1 MGPLINAVQCEQQW
15 QDLTTN
21 AFRHV
26 RETEIFVLLFL
37 GNCLVLFNCV
47 LIMVWSSFNTVWA
60 NGMLYVIFSF
70 ISLCMRATWGNCFFE
85 ARRSSPS

>member
-47 LIMVWSSFNTVWA
+47 LIMVWSSFNTVGQMA
-60 NGMLYVIFSF
+60 CFMLYLAL
-70 ISLCMRATWGNCFFE
+70 SLYV
-85 ARRSSPS
+85 